1 MPNDNPKSQNEL
13 LEDNEYQKNDAKDT
27 DNLLNNVVE
36 SEDELRVGFIRKVY
50 GILLTQLFITFGFV
64 IIVK

>member
-1 MPNDNPKSQNEL
+1 MDVKESDTLLDNDEAT
-13 LEDNEYQKNDAKDT
+13 EA
-27 DNLLNNVVE
+27 
-36 SEDELRVGFIRKVY
+36 ELRVGFIRKVY